1 MPQSLSNVLIHIVFS
16 TKNREPLIS
25 AKVEPELHKYMAA
38 TFLALGSPTLGLN
51 GTADHV
57 HVLCALS
64 RRISISELIEGV
76 KKSSSKWMKTKGP
89 GLRRFY
95 WQSGYGVFSIGESNR
110 AACLRYIA
118 RQKIRHRRQS
128 FQEELREI
136 LSNYKMKYDERYV
149 WD

>member
-1 MPQSLSNVLIHIVFS
+1 MPQSLSNVLSHIVFS
-16 TKNREPLIS
+16 TKDREPLIS
-25 AKVEPELHKYMAA
+25 AAVEPELHKYLAA
-38 TFLALGSPTLGLN
+38 TFLALGSPALSIN
-51 GTADHV
+51 GTADHI

-64 RRISISELIEGV
+64 RRIAISDLIEEI
-76 KKSSSKWMKTKGP
+76 KKSSSKWMKSKGP

-110 AACLRYIA
+110 GACLLYIA
-118 RQKIRHRRQS
+118 RQKIRHRKQT

-136 LSNYKMKYDERYV
+136 LGNYKVKFDERYV